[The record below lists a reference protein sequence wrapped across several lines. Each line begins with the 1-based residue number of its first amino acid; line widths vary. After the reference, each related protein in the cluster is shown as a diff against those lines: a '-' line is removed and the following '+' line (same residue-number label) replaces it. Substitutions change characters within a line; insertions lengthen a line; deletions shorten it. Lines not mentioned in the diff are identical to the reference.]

1 MASRRARG
9 GWNIFTALIAFLIHT
24 WWKRRQWS
32 LRQQLEHYSG
42 MESRPGE
49 TLRYYLERVLGET
62 GTFR

>member
-1 MASRRARG
+1 MSGSWRLDV
-9 GWNIFTALIAFLIHT
+9 FSLALIAFLIHT

-49 TLRYYLERVLGET
+49 TLKYYLERVLGELAPS
-62 GTFR
+62 